1 MLSAGRSP
9 DMKQFLV
16 NLLIA
21 VALGLCGLCTY
32 QWYRE
37 SRLRTEMEGQSRELY
52 RKKDTINGLNTALQQ
67 TREDA
72 ERLDKLNV
80 RLNGEIKTN
89 ALEIAGLR
97 RQVDQLTQET
107 NRLSGD
113 LATYKNSLEVAN
125 ANTAEANKAVQTQ
138 NQTIKQLVDE
148 RTGLVE
154 KYKEVVKQYE
164 DLVKQFEAYQAD
176 VKKAMES
183 QQPKKN

>member
-1 MLSAGRSP
+1 
-9 DMKQFLV
+9 MKQFLV
-16 NLLIA
+16 NLLI
-21 VALGLCGLCTY
+21 VMALGLCGLCTY

-37 SRLRTEMEGQSRELY
+37 SRLRIEMEGQSRDLY
-52 RKKDTINGLNTALQQ
+52 QKKESINGLNAALQQ
-67 TREDA
+67 TREDSD
-72 ERLDKLNV
+72 RLEKLNL

-97 RQVDQLTQET
+97 RQVDQLGDET
-107 NRLSGD
+107 NRLSND
-113 LATYKNSLEVAN
+113 LATYKSSLEVAN
-125 ANTAEANKAVQTQ
+125 ANTVEANKVVQTQ

-148 RTGLVE
+148 RAGLVE

-176 VKKAMES
+176 VKKALEA